1 MFLRRYKWYD
11 RTKFQREVRE
21 KNEDH
26 RDWTKWVGKIDP
38 RKEDQRNHRLSA
50 TAARPF
56 MAYNRLQYSGKKWFL
71 QEQQSF
77 MVSNPSWIVEGNY
90 TSTLEERIKEAD
102 KIIWLKVPRYLA
114 IYRVVWRSKKKDKQK
129 SRPDMPESFSE
140 KLNREYLEFLSF
152 IWHFEENNEP
162 KIQQLIQ
169 VANARN
175 KLIIL
180 KTRRE
185 KQEFLTK
192 LKIESKNN

>member
-1 MFLRRYKWYD
+1 MIEPNSKEKRGRRMKIIVIG
-11 RTKFQREVRE
+11 QSGS
-21 KNEDH
+21 
-26 RDWTKWVGKIDP
+26 GKSTLARNI
-38 RKEDQRNHRLSA
+38 KEITGFPLLPLDLLWH
-50 TAARPF
+50 TTD
-56 MAYNRLQYSGKKWFL
+56 YSIQAKKWFL

-114 IYRVVWRSKKKDKQK
+114 IYRVVWRSLKRKINKK

>member
-1 MFLRRYKWYD
+1 MKIIVIG
-11 RTKFQREVRE
+11 QSGS
-21 KNEDH
+21 
-26 RDWTKWVGKIDP
+26 GKSTLA
-38 RKEDQRNHRLSA
+38 RKIKEITDFPLLPLDLLWH
-50 TAARPF
+50 TTD
-56 MAYNRLQYSGKKWFL
+56 YSIQAKKWFL

-114 IYRVVWRSKKKDKQK
+114 IYRVVWRSLKRKINKK

-175 KLIIL
+175 KLINL

>member
-1 MFLRRYKWYD
+1 
-11 RTKFQREVRE
+11 
-21 KNEDH
+21 
-26 RDWTKWVGKIDP
+26 
-38 RKEDQRNHRLSA
+38 
-50 TAARPF
+50 
-56 MAYNRLQYSGKKWFL
+56 
-71 QEQQSF
+71 
-77 MVSNPSWIVEGNY
+77 
-90 TSTLEERIKEAD
+90 
-102 KIIWLKVPRYLA
+102 
-114 IYRVVWRSKKKDKQK
+114 
-129 SRPDMPESFSE
+129 
-140 KLNREYLEFLSF
+140 LEFLSF

>member
-1 MFLRRYKWYD
+1 MFFCGVINGMIEPNSK
-11 RTKFQREVRE
+11 E
-21 KNEDH
+21 KII
-26 RDWTKWVGKIDP
+26 VIG
-38 RKEDQRNHRLSA
+38 QSG
-50 TAARPF
+50 
-56 MAYNRLQYSGKKWFL
+56 SGKSTLARNIKEITGFPLLPLDLLWHTTDYSIQAKQWFL
-71 QEQQSF
+71 QEQQTF

-102 KIIWLKVPRYLA
+102 RIIWLKVPRYVA
-114 IYRVVWRSKKKDKQK
+114 IYRVVWRSLKRKINKKT
-129 SRPDMPESFSE
+129 RPDMPEAFTE
-140 KLNREYLEFLSF
+140 KLNREYVEFLSF

-169 VANARN
+169 ENHARN

-180 KTRRE
+180 KTRGE

>member
-1 MFLRRYKWYD
+1 MKIIVIG
-11 RTKFQREVRE
+11 QSGS
-21 KNEDH
+21 
-26 RDWTKWVGKIDP
+26 GKSTLA
-38 RKEDQRNHRLSA
+38 RKIKEITDFPLLPLDLLWH
-50 TAARPF
+50 TTD
-56 MAYNRLQYSGKKWFL
+56 YSIQAKKWFL

-114 IYRVVWRSKKKDKQK
+114 IYRVVWRSLQ
-129 SRPDMPESFSE
+129 
-140 KLNREYLEFLSF
+140 
-152 IWHFEENNEP
+152 
-162 KIQQLIQ
+162 
-169 VANARN
+169 RN

>member
-1 MFLRRYKWYD
+1 
-11 RTKFQREVRE
+11 
-21 KNEDH
+21 
-26 RDWTKWVGKIDP
+26 
-38 RKEDQRNHRLSA
+38 
-50 TAARPF
+50 
-56 MAYNRLQYSGKKWFL
+56 
-71 QEQQSF
+71 

-102 KIIWLKVPRYLA
+102 KIIWLKVPRYVA
-114 IYRVVWRSKKKDKQK
+114 IYRVVWRSLKRKINKK
-129 SRPDMPESFSE
+129 SRPDMPEAFTE
-140 KLNREYLEFLSF
+140 KLNEEYVEFLSF

-169 VANARN
+169 ENHARN

-180 KTRRE
+180 KTRGE

>member
-1 MFLRRYKWYD
+1 M
-11 RTKFQREVRE
+11 
-21 KNEDH
+21 
-26 RDWTKWVGKIDP
+26 
-38 RKEDQRNHRLSA
+38 
-50 TAARPF
+50 
-56 MAYNRLQYSGKKWFL
+56 
-71 QEQQSF
+71 
-77 MVSNPSWIVEGNY
+77 VEGNY

-114 IYRVVWRSKKKDKQK
+114 IYRVVWRSLKRKINKK

>member
-1 MFLRRYKWYD
+1 M
-11 RTKFQREVRE
+11 
-21 KNEDH
+21 
-26 RDWTKWVGKIDP
+26 KIIVIG
-38 RKEDQRNHRLSA
+38 QSG
-50 TAARPF
+50 
-56 MAYNRLQYSGKKWFL
+56 SGK
-71 QEQQSF
+71 
-77 MVSNPSWIVEGNY
+77 
-90 TSTLEERIKEAD
+90 STLARKIKEITD
-102 KIIWLKVPRYLA
+102 FPLLP
-114 IYRVVWRSKKKDKQK
+114 
-129 SRPDMPESFSE
+129 
-140 KLNREYLEFLSF
+140 LEFLSF